1 MCNSNNNYDK
11 ITELLKL
18 ADDLIYLFRKQDFY
32 NGIRLHRDI
41 VKIIADIFKA
51 YDENNQ
57 FFIELEESLKNL
69 LQAQEYSDY
78 ILMADIY
85 ELQIKQACK
94 RELERLHGQGIW
106 QNVNDFYSINYN
118 AADKEIKSMLDMIN
132 ADEEDIPD
140 NYQLVE
146 NMIGGFSLK
155 KKIDKGEL
163 IFSSINNPYA
173 DAKVMID
180 SFAGCESNSR
190 YYIVLGLEF
199 GYISSVL
206 CEQEDIE
213 HIYVFEHDKYV
224 IKAAMHYRN
233 MTVLL
238 ESGKVNII
246 YDSQLTR
253 FGSKMA
259 SIKSDNEDVSIII
272 HRPSMMNIS
281 NKQLR
286 EKVED
291 FFLHQS
297 SVLSQGKRL
306 TGNFRKNTSD
316 SAMKEVHYI
325 DELKDI
331 FQKKEVYFLAGGP
344 SLEKNLDFLK
354 SNGKEKIIVCVG
366 TILKLLI
373 KNNIVPDYVVMID
386 SQKGMMAQIDGINT
400 HNLSLIYIP
409 TLYYGVADAWQGKK
423 YMAMQDDF
431 EYTEAMAKQKQL
443 MLFETG
449 GSVST
454 FAIDFLLRFGCKK
467 IVCMGLD
474 LGFTDKRR
482 HAGSQDS
489 INTDYSLRKV
499 KSVDGDYIYT
509 SKNLDNYRLWIERRL
524 DRRTDEEMKTEIF
537 NMSQGAYINGMIHSP
552 ITD

>member
-1 MCNSNNNYDK
+1 MVDK
-11 ITELLKL
+11 YNLLVRVL
-18 ADDLIYLFRKQDFY
+18 RLSDDLIYLFRKQDFY
-32 NGIRLHRDI
+32 NGINLHRDI
-41 VKIIADIFKA
+41 VKIITDIFEIYREK
-51 YDENNQ
+51 DE
-57 FFIELEESLKNL
+57 FFTELENSLKNL

-85 ELQIKQACK
+85 ELHIKQACK
-94 RELERLHGQGIW
+94 RELERLHGQGVW

-118 AADKEIKSMLDMIN
+118 AADKEIKNMLDMID
-132 ADEEDIPD
+132 ADKEDIPVT
-140 NYQLVE
+140 YQLVE
-146 NMIGGFSLK
+146 NMTGGFSLK
-155 KKIDKGEL
+155 KKIDAGEL

-173 DAKVMID
+173 DARVIVD
-180 SFAGCESNSR
+180 SFASHESNSR

-199 GYISSVL
+199 GYIDSVL

-213 HIYVFEHDKYV
+213 HIYIFEHDKYV
-224 IKAAMHYRN
+224 IKAAMHYCN
-233 MTVLL
+233 MTALL
-238 ESGKVNII
+238 ESGKVSIV
-246 YDSQLTR
+246 YDSQLTG

-259 SIKSDNEDVSIII
+259 AMKADNEDVSIII

-281 NKQLR
+281 NKLLR

-316 SAMKEVHYI
+316 SAMKDVHYL

-331 FQKKEVYFLAGGP
+331 FYKKEVYFLAGGP
-344 SLEKNLDFLK
+344 SLEDNLEFLK
-354 SNGKEKIIVCVG
+354 DVKGDKIIVCVG
-366 TILKLLI
+366 TVLRLLI
-373 KNNIVPDYVVMID
+373 KNNIVPDFVVMID

-409 TLYYGVADAWQGKK
+409 TLYYGVADTWRGKK

-482 HAGSQDS
+482 HAGSKTG

-499 KSVDGDYIYT
+499 KSVNGDYIYT
-509 SKNLDNYRLWIERRL
+509 SKNLDSYRLWIERRL
-524 DRRTDEEMKTEIF
+524 GKRTLEEMKVEIV
-537 NMSQGAYINGMIHSP
+537 NMSKGAYIKGMKEM
-552 ITD
+552 

>member
-1 MCNSNNNYDK
+1 MDTKYNLFV
-11 ITELLKL
+11 ELLKL
-18 ADDLIYLFRKQDFY
+18 SDDLIYLFRKQDFY

-41 VKIIADIFKA
+41 VKIIADIFNV
-51 YDENNQ
+51 YDEKED
-57 FFIELEESLKNL
+57 FFIELEDSLKNL

-94 RELERLHGQGIW
+94 RELERFRGQGIW
-106 QNVNDFYSINYN
+106 QNVKDFYSINYN
-118 AADKEIKSMLDMIN
+118 AADKEIKDMLDMID
-132 ADEEDIPD
+132 ADREDIPD
-140 NYQLVE
+140 TYQLVE
-146 NMIGGFSLK
+146 NMTGGFSLK
-155 KKIDKGEL
+155 KKIDTGEL

-173 DAKVMID
+173 DARVMID
-180 SFAGCESNSR
+180 SFASRESNSR
-190 YYIVLGLEF
+190 YYIVLGLEC

-224 IKAAMHYRN
+224 IKAAMHYCDL
-233 MTVLL
+233 TALL
-238 ESGKVNII
+238 ESGKVSII
-246 YDSQLTR
+246 YDSQLTS

-259 SIKSDNEDVSIII
+259 SMKTDNEDVSIII

-316 SAMKEVHYI
+316 IAMKGVHYL
-325 DELKDI
+325 DELKDK
-331 FQKKEVYFLAGGP
+331 FYKKEVYFLAGGP
-344 SLEKNLDFLK
+344 SLEENLVFLK
-354 SNGKEKIIVCVG
+354 SNRNGKIIICVG
-366 TILKLLI
+366 TVLKLLI
-373 KNNIVPDYVVMID
+373 RNNIVPDFVVMID
-386 SQKGMMAQIDGINT
+386 SQKGMMAQIDGVNT
-400 HNLSLIYIP
+400 QNLSLIYIP
-409 TLYYGVADAWQGKK
+409 TLYYGVADKWQGKK
-423 YMAMQDDF
+423 YMGLQDDF
-431 EYTEAMAKQKQL
+431 EYTEAMAKQKNL
-443 MLFETG
+443 TLFETG

-474 LGFTDKRR
+474 FGFTDKRR

-499 KSVDGDYIYT
+499 KSVDRDYIYT

-524 DRRTDEEMKTEIF
+524 DRRTQKEKDIEIV
-537 NMSQGAYINGMIHSP
+537 NVSKGAFINGMRNILS
-552 ITD
+552 D

>member
-1 MCNSNNNYDK
+1 MVDK
-11 ITELLKL
+11 YNLLVRVLKL
-18 ADDLIYLFRKQDFY
+18 SDDLIYLFRKQDFY
-32 NGIRLHRDI
+32 NGIGLHREV
-41 VKIIADIFKA
+41 VKIITDIFKA
-51 YDENNQ
+51 YDEKNQ

-69 LQAQEYSDY
+69 LHAQEYSDY
-78 ILMADIY
+78 ILMADVY
-85 ELQIKQACK
+85 ELQIKQVCK
-94 RELERLHGQGIW
+94 RELERLHGQGGW
-106 QNVNDFYSINYN
+106 QNVNDFYSVNYN

-132 ADEEDIPD
+132 AYEEDIPD
-140 NYQLVE
+140 TYQLIE
-146 NMIGGFSLK
+146 NMIGEFSLK
-155 KKIDKGEL
+155 KRIDEREL

-173 DAKVMID
+173 DARVMID
-180 SFAGCESNSR
+180 SFASRESNSR

-199 GYISSVL
+199 GYIASVL

-213 HIYVFEHDKYV
+213 HIYIFEHDKYV
-224 IKAAMHYRN
+224 IKAAMHYCN
-233 MTVLL
+233 LTALL
-238 ESGKVNII
+238 ESGKVSIV
-246 YDSQLTR
+246 YDSQLTD

-259 SIKSDNEDVSIII
+259 AMKSDNEDVSIII
-272 HRPSMMNIS
+272 HRPSMINIS

-306 TGNFRKNTSD
+306 TSNFRKNTSD
-316 SAMKEVHYI
+316 SAMKGVHYI

-331 FQKKEVYFLAGGP
+331 FHKKEVYFLAGGP
-344 SLEKNLDFLK
+344 SLEEKLAFLK
-354 SNGKEKIIVCVG
+354 SNGKGKIIVCVG
-366 TILKLLI
+366 TVLRLLI

-386 SQKGMMAQIDGINT
+386 SQKGMMAQISGVNT
-400 HNLSLIYIP
+400 RDLSLIYIP
-409 TLYYGVADAWQGKK
+409 TLYYGVADTWQGKK

-482 HAGSQDS
+482 HAGSQDG
-489 INTDYSLRKV
+489 INTDYSLRRV
-499 KSVDGDYIYT
+499 KSVNGDYIYT

-524 DRRTDEEMKTEIF
+524 DRRTQEENDVEIV
-537 NMSQGAYINGMIHSP
+537 NVSNGAYIRGMEEIQKF
-552 ITD
+552 